1 RLAHAL
7 LNAVAVLVIACP
19 CALGLATPMAILV
32 GTGRGAEQGV
42 LVRDAEALELLQQA
56 DTLVVDKT
64 GTLTEGKP
72 RVVNVEAA
80 NGFSEEEVLRLAA
93 SPERG
98 REHPLADAVVRAATD
113 WGLQLTPAT
122 DFQSITGKGVTGTID
137 GRPVLLGNP
146 SFLAERGVEATAS

>member
-1 RLAHAL
+1 
-7 LNAVAVLVIACP
+7 
-19 CALGLATPMAILV
+19 V

-93 SPERG
+93 SLERG
-98 REHPLADAVVRAATD
+98 SEHPLAGAVVAAAM
-113 WGLQLTPAT
+113 GRGIHLTPAT
-122 DFQSITGKGVTGTID
+122 DFQSVTGKGVTGTIE
-137 GRPVLLGNP
+137 GRSVLLGSP
-146 SFLAERGVEATAS
+146 SFLAERGVEAAAGKERAEQFRLQGQTVVLVAVDGRWAGLLG